1 MKYYLLC
8 QVLLFAI
15 ACCFKLKR
23 TNVIKRPS
31 IALKAIDENLFVE
44 LFTMA
49 AAAGFFVL
57 DYRFRTEIEK
67 TVNITNYNI
76 QDSTKSMNQNIL
88 DSNKLMNQ
96 QIQESTKSMNQ
107 QIQES
112 NKLMNQ
118 QIQEST
124 KSMNQ
129 QIQES
134 TKSMNQQIQESNK
147 LMIKQIQDLGKESN
161 SKIDALTDLVIQM
174 SRSQDQTNKYVRLL
188 MDKAMTD
195 DPLIARQFVN
205 VSKLF

>member
-15 ACCFKLKR
+15 AYCFKLKR

-76 QDSTKSMNQNIL
+76 QDSTKSMNQQIQ
-88 DSNKLMNQ
+88 DSNKL
-96 QIQESTKSMNQ
+96 MNQ

-118 QIQEST
+118 QIQD
-124 KSMNQ
+124 
-129 QIQES
+129 
-134 TKSMNQQIQESNK
+134 SNK
-147 LMIKQIQDLGKESN
+147 LMIQQIQDSGKESN

-174 SRSQDQTNKYVRLL
+174 SRSQ
-188 MDKAMTD
+188 
-195 DPLIARQFVN
+195 
-205 VSKLF
+205 S

>member
-134 TKSMNQQIQESNK
+134 NK